1 MYSDFDTMFR
11 MLKVANAPATF
22 APRRALFADSLV
34 ATCLFV
40 NAVNRVAERIDDT
53 LFPAH
58 HDQPLGKPVYIVAA
72 PRSGTTF
79 LHRLMS
85 EDPQFTTFKLLQTF
99 FPTVTGHRALKA
111 LDGLNH
117 ALGGVLGKL
126 QERIDEEYF
135 GAWEGLHD
143 MGLNEDEEDEALWAL
158 AFATPAIWLVL
169 PFPERFEHLRFV
181 DKLPA
186 EKRAKLVEHYRGC
199 VQRHLYASR
208 GQQLLAKNV
217 LLPGRFEI
225 VTEALPEARF
235 VHILRHPYEAVASS
249 LSLFTVPWK
258 WHSPKLSLQG
268 NESHALGQLIIDYY
282 KFLHQKQVESDR
294 SGDHRFFSLTYRALL
309 QDPVKR
315 IEEIY
320 ERFSLPMTPDLRSRL
335 QVEAAKRGKFKSEH
349 TYSLEQ
355 FGLTKDYVYQELGDL
370 FGYYGFER

>member
-1 MYSDFDTMFR
+1 

-34 ATCLFV
+34 AATLLV
-40 NAVNRVAERIDDT
+40 NAANRLAERLDNA
-53 LFPAH
+53 LYPAH
-58 HDQPLGKPVYIVAA
+58 LSQPLGKPVYIVAA

-99 FPTVTGHRALKA
+99 FPTVTGHRAL
-111 LDGLNH
+111 N
-117 ALGGVLGKL
+117 ALGALNQAAGGLFTKL
-126 QERIDEEYF
+126 QERLDDEYF

-169 PFPERFEHLRFV
+169 PFPERFDHLRFV
-181 DKLPA
+181 DKLPPK
-186 EKRAKLVEHYRGC
+186 KRAKLVEHYRGC
-199 VQRHLYASR
+199 VQRHLYASQ
-208 GQQLLAKNV
+208 GKTLLGKNV

-235 VHILRHPYEAVASS
+235 VHILRHPYEAVPSS

-258 WHSPKLSLQG
+258 WHSPKLSLRG
-268 NESHALGQLIIDYY
+268 GEAHALGQLIIDYY
-282 KFLHQKQVESDR
+282 KFLHQKQLESDR
-294 SGDHRFFSLTYRALL
+294 AGDHRFFSMTYKSLL

-320 ERFSLPMTPDLRSRL
+320 ERFSLPMTSGLRARL
-335 QVEAAKRGKFKSEH
+335 QAEAAKRGKFKSEH

-355 FGLTKDYVYQELGDL
+355 FGLTKDYVYSELGDL
-370 FGYYGFER
+370 FDYYGFER

>member
-1 MYSDFDTMFR
+1 

-22 APRRALFADSLV
+22 APQRALFTNSLV
-34 ATCLFV
+34 AATLLV
-40 NAVNRVAERIDDT
+40 NAANRLAEKVDDA

-58 HDQPLGKPVYIVAA
+58 ASQPLGKPVYIVAA

-85 EDPQFTTFKLLQTF
+85 EDPQFATFKLLQTF
-99 FPTVTGHRALKA
+99 FPTVTGHRALNA
-111 LDGLNH
+111 LGSLNH
-117 ALGGVLGKL
+117 AAGGLFTKL
-126 QERIDEEYF
+126 QERVDEEYF

-181 DKLPA
+181 DRLPR
-186 EKRAKLVEHYRGC
+186 EKRDKLVAHYRTC
-199 VQRHLYASR
+199 VQRHLYAS
-208 GQQLLAKNV
+208 GGKTLLGKNV

-235 VHILRHPYEAVASS
+235 VHILRHPYEAVPSS
-249 LSLFTVPWK
+249 LSLFTVPWR

-268 NESHALGQLIIDYY
+268 HEAHALGQLIIDYY
-282 KFLHQKQVESDR
+282 KFLHQKQLESDR
-294 SGDHRFFSLTYRALL
+294 AGDHRFFSLTYKSLL

-320 ERFSLPMTPDLRSRL
+320 DRFALTMTPDLRSRL
-335 QVEAAKRGKFKSEH
+335 AAEAAQRGKFKSEH

-355 FGLTKDYVYQELGDL
+355 FGLTKDYVYRELGDL
-370 FGYYGFER
+370 FDYYGFAR